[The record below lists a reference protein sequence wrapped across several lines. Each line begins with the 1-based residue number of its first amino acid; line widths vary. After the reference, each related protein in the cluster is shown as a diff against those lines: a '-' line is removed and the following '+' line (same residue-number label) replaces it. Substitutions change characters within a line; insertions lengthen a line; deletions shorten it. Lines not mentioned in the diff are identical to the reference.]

1 MGNKPGRPKN
11 QTARREALVDAA
23 GRAIAERG
31 LEGLRIK
38 DIAAEAGMSAGS
50 VLYYYP
56 EMDEL
61 VLEVHRGAVERYL
74 AARQSAVDGATGAVA
89 RLRALVGSG
98 LPGGSGDA
106 VHGLLFE
113 LHRRADRS
121 SGHATLMASLFAR
134 EVALYATVLEVG
146 AAVGEFTLTEPVAD
160 LARNLVALEDG
171 YGLHIVSRNTELTP
185 DVARR
190 LLLGYARTVT
200 GCPEL

>member
-38 DIAAEAGMSAGS
+38 DIAAEAGVSAGS

-74 AARQSAVDGATGAVA
+74 AARQGATDGATGAAA

-171 YGLHIVSRNTELTP
+171 YGLHIVSRNAELTP

>member
-56 EMDEL
+56 EMGEL

-74 AARQSAVDGATGAVA
+74 AARQEAVDGATGAAA

-134 EVALYATVLEVG
+134 EAALYATVLEVG
-146 AAVGEFTLTEPVAD
+146 AAVGEFMLTEPVAD

-171 YGLHIVSRNTELTP
+171 YGLHIVSRNAELTP

>member
-74 AARQSAVDGATGAVA
+74 AARQGAVDGATGAAA

-146 AAVGEFTLTEPVAD
+146 AAVDEFTLTEPVAD

-171 YGLHIVSRNTELTP
+171 YGLHIVSRNAELTP

>member
-56 EMDEL
+56 EMGEL

-74 AARQSAVDGATGAVA
+74 AARQGAVDGATGAAA

-146 AAVGEFTLTEPVAD
+146 AAVGS
-160 LARNLVALEDG
+160 
-171 YGLHIVSRNTELTP
+171 SRSPSPSPTSRATSS
-185 DVARR
+185 RW
-190 LLLGYARTVT
+190 RTAT
-200 GCPEL
+200 GCTSSAATSS

>member
-1 MGNKPGRPKN
+1 MGRPKN
-11 QTARREALVDAA
+11 QTARRKALVDAA
-23 GRAIAERG
+23 GRAITERG

-74 AARQSAVDGATGAVA
+74 AARHDGTDKVADPVERLRGLIGGGLPTGADDPQH
-89 RLRALVGSG
+89 S
-98 LPGGSGDA
+98 
-106 VHGLLFE
+106 LLYE

-121 SGHATLMASLFAR
+121 AGHAALMASLFAR
-134 EVALYATVLEVG
+134 EIALYTTVLEVG
-146 AAVGEFTLTEPVAD
+146 AAAGAFAATETPAD

-171 YGLHIVSRNTELTP
+171 YGLHIVSRNTQLTP
-185 DVARR
+185 DEARR
-190 LLLGYARTVT
+190 LILGYARTVT
-200 GCPEL
+200 GCADL